1 MSAKRIV
8 GLILVVVGLVAL
20 LWGGV
25 FWTDRDTLLD
35 AGPVQ
40 ITRDEREGFSVP
52 PAVGNSRGGGGNRA
66 AADSRTAEGVTE

>member
-1 MSAKRIV
+1 MSAKRIF
-8 GLILVVVGLVAL
+8 GIILVVVGLVAL

-40 ITRDEREGFSVP
+40 ITRDEREGVALP
-52 PAVGNSRGGGGNRA
+52 PIAGIIAIVAGIALLVIPDRR
-66 AADSRTAEGVTE
+66 RV

>member
-8 GLILVVVGLVAL
+8 GVLLIVVGLVAL

-40 ITRDEREGFSVP
+40 ITRDEREGFTVP
-52 PAVGNSRGGGGNRA
+52 PVVGVIAVVAGIALLLIPERRK
-66 AADSRTAEGVTE
+66 V

>member
-8 GLILVVVGLVAL
+8 GLLLVVVGLVAL

-52 PAVGNSRGGGGNRA
+52 PAVGILAVVAGIALLLIPERRK
-66 AADSRTAEGVTE
+66 V

>member
-1 MSAKRIV
+1 MSPKRIA

-52 PAVGNSRGGGGNRA
+52 PAVGILAVVAGIALLLIPERRK
-66 AADSRTAEGVTE
+66 V

>member
-1 MSAKRIV
+1 MSPKRIV
-8 GLILVVVGLVAL
+8 GLILVVVGVVAL

-52 PAVGNSRGGGGNRA
+52 PAVGILAVVAGIALLLIPERRK
-66 AADSRTAEGVTE
+66 V